1 MGEKMDKCKS
11 KKKLAAAMAG
21 VNAYLQ
27 MEAEA
32 AYMEQLA
39 LEERNRQVGPN
50 MWAISG
56 RQEMMTMRRMIS
68 LRAF

>member
-1 MGEKMDKCKS
+1 MGEKMDKT

-32 AYMEQLA
+32 AYLEQQA
-39 LEERNRQVGPN
+39 AAERSRQVGPN

-56 RQEMMTMRRMIS
+56 RQEMMSMRRM
-68 LRAF
+68 LQFRAF